1 MTHDDEFESV
11 PPPVRARSGGRL
23 VVAGV
28 VGACALGIGLGLWA
42 RPAPHEGPLGPAP
55 KAEPK
60 EAPLPVRG
68 LEIVIDDTPPPIGSP
83 LDVLPAGIAVA
94 VPVAPKPAPAMPM
107 APKPAP
113 NGLVKVDAPMVVEAP
128 PVVKPVIKA
137 VEVTPAKSPTAPV
150 KKAKVEAKPKPEA
163 ETKVARKAPKDTPKL
178 AKAEKPARKAEKVKL
193 AKAEPK
199 KKPAKAEEKKP
210 SRLVRLARAV
220 KATPAKVEKKLAKAE
235 PPKESRK
242 AKLARVKA
250 EKRKTELAKAEAR
263 KLKLAKAE
271 AKKPKKIEPR
281 GTGPMRVAKAN
292 RCASPDPG
300 AALVCADPRLASRDR
315 QMQVAY
321 RNAEAAGVPASSLRR
336 QQQRWE
342 SARTAAAREA
352 PWAVEDVYQA
362 RIAELNDLARD
373 ANGAY

>member
-1 MTHDDEFESV
+1 MAQDEDFEIDT
-11 PPPVRARSGGRL
+11 PPGRARSGGRL
-23 VVAGV
+23 VIAGV

-42 RPAPHEGPLGPAP
+42 RPAPHEGPMGPAP
-55 KAEPK
+55 KPEIR

-68 LEIVIDDTPPPIGSP
+68 LEIVVDDTPAPIGSP
-83 LDVLPAGIAVA
+83 LDVLPAGVAAAV
-94 VPVAPKPAPAMPM
+94 VAPAPAPPMPM
-107 APKPAP
+107 APRPAP
-113 NGLVKVDAPMVVEAP
+113 QGLMKVDAPVVVEAP
-128 PVVKPVIKA
+128 PPVVKPLVKT
-137 VEVTPAKSPTAPV
+137 VEVEPPEPKPAPV
-150 KKAKVEAKPKPEA
+150 KKAKAEAKPKPKA
-163 ETKVARKAPKDTPKL
+163 ETKVARKAPKEKTRL
-178 AKAEKPARKAEKVKL
+178 AKADKPKRKVEKAKL

-199 KKPAKAEEKKP
+199 PKKAEEKKP
-210 SRLVRLARAV
+210 GRIVRLARAV
-220 KATPAKVEKKLAKAE
+220 KAAPAKVEKKLAKAE

-250 EKRKTELAKAEAR
+250 EKRKAELAEAQAR

-271 AKKPKKIEPR
+271 ARKPKKAKVEPR
-281 GTGPMRVAKAN
+281 GTGPMRVAKAG
-292 RCASPDPG
+292 RCASADPG
-300 AALVCADPRLASRDR
+300 AAIVCADPRLTSRDR

-321 RNAEAAGVPASSLRR
+321 RNAEAAGVPASALRR

-342 SARTAAAREA
+342 AARTAAAREA